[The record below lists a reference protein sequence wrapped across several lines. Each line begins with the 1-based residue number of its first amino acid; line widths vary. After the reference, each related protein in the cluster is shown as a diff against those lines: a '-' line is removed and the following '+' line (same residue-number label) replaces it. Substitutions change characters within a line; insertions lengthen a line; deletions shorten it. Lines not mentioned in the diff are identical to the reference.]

1 MSLEKKTMGKY
12 FDTLNLV
19 FKMHYRKLAS
29 DALKQRMYLALDTKH
44 DVGDEADY
52 IINIWKEN
60 IDADNLNIKARNVF
74 DRL

>member
-1 MSLEKKTMGKY
+1 MDKY
-12 FDTLNLV
+12 FETLLFV
-19 FKMHYRKLAS
+19 FRLHYRKLEPK
-29 DALKQRMYLALDTKH
+29 ALKERMYLALDTKH

>member
-1 MSLEKKTMGKY
+1 MMDKY
-12 FDTLNLV
+12 FETLWFIFRL
-19 FKMHYRKLAS
+19 HYRKLEPQ
-29 DALKQRMYLALDTKH
+29 ALKERMYLALDTKH